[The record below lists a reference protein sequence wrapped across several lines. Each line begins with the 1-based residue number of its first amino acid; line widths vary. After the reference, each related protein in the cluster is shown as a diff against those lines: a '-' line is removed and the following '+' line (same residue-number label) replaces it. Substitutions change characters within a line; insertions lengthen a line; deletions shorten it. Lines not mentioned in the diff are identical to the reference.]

1 MQDGTTHPGDL
12 GAAAVAAGRV
22 SPAPANAWTPAL
34 VAAAGEGASW
44 WMVGDRVTLRV
55 PASATGGVFSLLE
68 IFVVPG
74 GGGPPHIHGRES
86 ETFHVV
92 EGEVTM
98 LAGGETLLARA
109 GTTVHI
115 PAGTVHY
122 FANRG
127 TAPARMLLVIA
138 PAGFEG
144 FFAEGGAPGRADD
157 PTPPPADEARL
168 ARLVALAPKYHLSFV
183 VPLPGHP

>member
-74 GGGPPHIHGRES
+74 GGGPPHNHGRES

-98 LAGGETLLARA
+98 LAGGRRCSRARA
-109 GTTVHI
+109 RRCTYPRARCITSPTGGRRL
-115 PAGTVHY
+115 PACCW
-122 FANRG
+122 
-127 TAPARMLLVIA
+127 
-138 PAGFEG
+138 
-144 FFAEGGAPGRADD
+144 
-157 PTPPPADEARL
+157 
-168 ARLVALAPKYHLSFV
+168 
-183 VPLPGHP
+183 